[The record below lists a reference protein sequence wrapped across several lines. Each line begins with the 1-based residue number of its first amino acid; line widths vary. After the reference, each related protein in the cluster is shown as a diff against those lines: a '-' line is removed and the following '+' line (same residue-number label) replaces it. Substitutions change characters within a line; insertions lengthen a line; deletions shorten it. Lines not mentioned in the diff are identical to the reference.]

1 MKTLSHMVL
10 IIYLGSIYCSNIEIV
25 QIYRNDTSPISL
37 QLNSQRQIILI
48 YKNLTTLNPYRVKTS
63 SENAQKDKP
72 ILVVAQQEK
81 EVTAWSV
88 PLIVESSKLEKMYY
102 YNNVSRTLCHD
113 YMDNIISI
121 QGFSLVPL
129 NFSQNFIIALS
140 TSDPNDVDV
149 IVELEEEKDFYVK
162 LDQNYFLT
170 VSPSEPNY
178 VFHKFNTNTSDTIFI
193 EMYSEDEY
201 CLTVSV
207 QNSKC
212 PVLDLNKDIKYEG
225 TYQTINTKGA
235 ITIPTRQYKDGFF
248 LVFVAKPDNYDCSQ
262 ESSYIPRYTKVLSIS
277 QNESSTVMFKIN
289 NGIGAKRYVIA
300 ILVTFFICVITG
312 FLLMVT
318 AFIFHR
324 YGTISRNTYNDV
336 SVSDYFEPM
345 SEEQIIK
352 ILKEDHLNL
361 SQFARY
367 PKRIKQR
374 SYNYLWHTLSIAIF
388 YSIPVVQLVITY
400 QRIENAT
407 GNEDMCYY
415 NFFCANPAFSF
426 SDFNH
431 IYSNI
436 GYVIFGIIFICV
448 VVDRHRLI
456 KMRKDK
462 GIPVHYGLFH
472 AMGVALIIEGLLS
485 SCYHICPSQS
495 NYQFDTSFMYVM
507 AVLCMVKLYQ
517 NRHPDINATAYT
529 TFSVLGIAIFMAMI
543 GILNGNLVI
552 WITFVVCYSFLC
564 IFLSLKIYYLN
575 YVIDGLRQLKKNL
588 SNSGITIRE
597 CFRPIRKTRFILLVI
612 ANIANYAML
621 GIGLWLYADNVTDFG
636 TFLLG
641 LLMGNSVIHAIF
653 YIIMKL
659 FNKEKICMEATIYG
673 LLSLVAWSSSGVFF
687 LDAAT
692 LWTVTPAQSRQ
703 WNQECILFQFF
714 DKHDIWHLL
723 SAPALYFTFMF
734 LMSLDDDILDIDKS
748 EIPVF

>member
-529 TFSVLGIAIFMAMI
+529 TFSVLGIAIFMA
-543 GILNGNLVI
+543 
-552 WITFVVCYSFLC
+552 
-564 IFLSLKIYYLN
+564 
-575 YVIDGLRQLKKNL
+575 
-588 SNSGITIRE
+588 
-597 CFRPIRKTRFILLVI
+597 RFILLVI

>member
-1 MKTLSHMVL
+1 MRNLSYILL
-10 IIYLGSIYCSNIEIV
+10 IFYFGSIHNIEIV
-25 QIYRNDTSPISL
+25 QIYRNDTSQISL
-37 QLNSQRQIILI
+37 QLNAQRQIILI
-48 YKNLTTLNPYRVKTS
+48 YKNLTTMNPYRVKTS
-63 SENAQKDKP
+63 SDNAQKDKP
-72 ILVVAQQEK
+72 ILVVAEQEK

-88 PLIVESSKLEKMYY
+88 PLVVESSKSEKVYV

-113 YMDNIISI
+113 HMDNIISI
-121 QGFSLVPL
+121 PGFSLVPL
-129 NFSQNFIIALS
+129 NYSQNFIIALS
-140 TSDPNDVDV
+140 TSDPNTVDIV
-149 IVELEEEKDFYVK
+149 VELEEEEDFYVK
-162 LDQNYFLT
+162 SSQNYSLT

-178 VFHKFNTNTSDTIFI
+178 VFYKFNSNTSDTIFI
-193 EMYSEDEY
+193 EMFSEDEY

-207 QNSKC
+207 QSSKC

-225 TYQTINTKGA
+225 IFQTINTKGA
-235 ITIPTRQYKDGFF
+235 ITIPKRKYKDGFF

-262 ESSYIPRYTKVLSIS
+262 ESSYLPRFTRVVSIS
-277 QNESSTVMFKIN
+277 QFESSTVKFTIN
-289 NGIGAKRYVIA
+289 NGISAKQYIIA
-300 ILVTFFICVITG
+300 IGATFCICVIFG
-312 FLLMVT
+312 IFLMIA

-336 SVSDYFEPM
+336 AVSDYFEPM
-345 SEEQIIK
+345 SEEQISK
-352 ILKEDHLNL
+352 ILKLDHLSL

-367 PKRIKQR
+367 PKIIKRR

-415 NFFCANPAFSF
+415 NFFCAHPAFSF

-529 TFSVLGIAIFMAMI
+529 TFSVLGIAIFMAMV
-543 GILNGNLVI
+543 GILNGNLAVWIIFVI
-552 WITFVVCYSFLC
+552 CYSFLC

-575 YVIDGLRQLKKNL
+575 YVIDGLRQLKDNF
-588 SNSGITIRE
+588 SNKGITARE
-597 CFRPIRKTRFILLVI
+597 CFRPIRRTRFILLLI
-612 ANIANYAML
+612 ANIANYSML
-621 GIGLWLYADNVTDFG
+621 GTGLWLYTDNVTDFG

-653 YIIMKL
+653 YTIMKL
-659 FNKEKICMEATIYG
+659 INKEKICMEATIYG
-673 LLSLVAWSSSGVFF
+673 LLSLGAWSSSGVFF

-692 LWTVTPAQSRQ
+692 LWTVTPAESRQ

-714 DKHDIWHLL
+714 DKHDVWHLL

-748 EIPVF
+748 EITVF